1 MLLVLSR
8 RTSAVVLRLVLS
20 SLIGAGDLIA
30 PSARAEGPTWSPTVN
45 QWGLQE
51 IVLHSHH
58 AYNNPF
64 ADTNVSCVFKTMGRT
79 IKVDGFY
86 DGNDTW
92 KVRLMPG
99 QLGSWSFKTLSKDS
113 ELNAVAGKF
122 LVEAAPNGD
131 HGPVHVAKTY
141 HFDYADGTPYFL
153 LGTTSYNWLNRDP
166 ALQDRTLASL
176 RQSGFTKLRFGLFPK
191 WFIFNR
197 IDPPTFPFMRQ
208 EDGHFDFDRF
218 NPTFFTN
225 VEKRIQELNAMGVQA
240 DVILF
245 HPYDNWGFSKMDQPH
260 NEAYLRYVVARL
272 AAYSNVWWTMANEY
286 DLLTAR
292 DWDRLT
298 QVVHGNDPYNHPVGI
313 HNFATWYD
321 HGKPWIDHV
330 IVQDGSPAAARSA
343 AIARKRYA
351 KPVVVDE
358 YGYEGNNAQGWGELT
373 GPEEVSRHWDIT
385 MAGGYAS
392 HGETYVHPDGVL
404 WWAAGGEL
412 EGESPTRLAFLKSVM
427 TSLPFQDMVPAPEL
441 VVNGTA
447 LAKPGQAYLFRF
459 VWSGNFVAPRAQVRL
474 PDAELF
480 KVDLIDPWR
489 MKTYP
494 LGYTQPGDQAFTL
507 PMIPALL
514 RITAAAKGEGSPLPI
529 NALLATFSGETP
541 PSNMAADKALFKAE
555 PLHYSV
561 DFQIAQLQQ
570 NPAANAVL
578 EKYLPKSV
586 PRHGGMAVLPLD
598 VLPKFIT
605 SINQEQVQAMQAELE
620 KIPVE

>member
-1 MLLVLSR
+1 MP
-8 RTSAVVLRLVLS
+8 A
-20 SLIGAGDLIA
+20 GAE
-30 PSARAEGPTWSPTVN
+30 PPTWSPTVN

-58 AYNNPF
+58 TYSNPF
-64 ADTNVSCVFKTMGRT
+64 TQAYVKAVFSTPGYSV
-79 IKVDGFY
+79 KVDGFF
-86 DGNDTW
+86 DGDGTW
-92 KVRLMPG
+92 KVRLMPNQPG
-99 QLGSWSFKTLSKDS
+99 IWNFKTLSKDS

-122 LVEAAPNGD
+122 VVEAAANGN

-176 RQSGFTKLRFGLFPK
+176 RESGFTKLRFGLFPK
-191 WFIFNR
+191 WYKFNR
-197 IDPPTFPFMRQ
+197 VDPPSFPYQRNA
-208 EDGHFDFDRF
+208 DGSFDFERP
-218 NPTFFTN
+218 NPMFFAN

-272 AAYSNVWWTMANEY
+272 AAYNNVWWTMGNEY
-286 DLLTAR
+286 DILTPR

-298 QVVHGNDPYNHPVGI
+298 QLVHSSDPYGHPVGI
-313 HNFATWYD
+313 HNFAVWYD
-321 HGKPWIDHV
+321 HSKPWIDHV
-330 IVQDGSPAAARSA
+330 ILQDGSSAAARSA

-358 YGYEGNNAQGWGELT
+358 YGYEGNNAEGWGELT

-392 HGETYVHPDGVL
+392 HGETYVHPGGVL
-404 WWAAGGEL
+404 WWAAGGDL
-412 EGESPTRLAFLKSVM
+412 EGESPARLVFLKSVM
-427 TSLPFQDMVPAPEL
+427 TSLPFQDLVPSPEL

-447 LAKPGQAYLFRF
+447 LAKPGHAYLLRF
-459 VWSGNFVAPRAQVRL
+459 VWSGNYVPSRAQVRL
-474 PDAELF
+474 ADAELF

-489 MKTYP
+489 MKIYP

-507 PMIPALL
+507 PMMPALL
-514 RITAAAKGEGSPLPI
+514 RITAASKGDGSPLPI
-529 NALLATFSGETP
+529 NALLATFAGEAT
-541 PSNMAADKALFKAE
+541 SNLAAIPGLFKAE
-555 PLHYSV
+555 ALHYSA

-578 EKYLPKSV
+578 EKYLPKSL
-586 PRHGGMAVLPLD
+586 PRHGGMTVLPLD
-598 VLPKFIT
+598 ALPKFIT
-605 SINQEQVQAMQAELE
+605 SISQEQVQAMQAELE